1 MPTPLKVIFMGS
13 DPIALPL
20 LDWLAGEG
28 AALASIAAVY
38 TQPDRPSGRGQ
49 KTEPG
54 AIKQWALAHG
64 VNVRQPEKLTP
75 DERNWLATQGAD
87 LSLVLAYGQILKDD
101 FIATP
106 RLGTV
111 NLHASILPKYRGAS
125 PIQAAIAL
133 GEAETGVSLMRVVRR
148 LDAGPVGYLVTVPV
162 GALDTAIDVERK
174 LAAACI
180 PLLARALPRLRDGT
194 LEFVPQDD
202 ARATCCRRLVKG
214 DGQLDFSSIARTLAA
229 RINGLY
235 PWPGCTVEI
244 GGVAVR
250 LGLAD
255 VLAGGSA
262 VSVVSDGSACR
273 KAGEVL
279 GADEEGLRVATGDGV
294 LRLRKMQ
301 RPGGRM
307 LGAAEFLRGFPIPAG
322 AILPS
327 ASMTR
332 LVV

>member
-49 KTEPG
+49 KTAAG

-64 VNVRQPEKLTP
+64 VNVRQPERLTP

-87 LSLVLAYGQILKDD
+87 LSLVMAYGQILKDD

-125 PIQAAIAL
+125 PIQTATAL
-133 GEAETGVSLMRVVRR
+133 GEAETGVTLMRVVRR
-148 LDAGPVGYLVTVPV
+148 LDAGPVVDLVTVPV
-162 GALDTAIDVERK
+162 GALDTAIEVERK

-194 LEFVPQDD
+194 LEFVPQDE
-202 ARATCCRRLVKG
+202 ARATCCRRLVKE
-214 DGQLDFSSIARTLAA
+214 DGRLDFSSTARTLAA

-255 VLAGGSA
+255 VLAGGSE
-262 VSVVSDGSACR
+262 VSVLGEGLAGR
-273 KAGEVL
+273 QAGEVL
-279 GADEEGLRVATGDGV
+279 GADEEGLRIATGDGV

-322 AILPS
+322 TILPS

>member
-28 AALASIAAVY
+28 AALGSITAVY

-64 VNVRQPEKLTP
+64 VSVRQPEKLTP
-75 DERNWLATQGAD
+75 DERNWLAAQGAD
-87 LSLVLAYGQILKDD
+87 LSLVMAYGQILKNDC
-101 FIATP
+101 IATP

-125 PIQAAIAL
+125 PIQTAIAL
-133 GEAETGVSLMRVVRR
+133 GETETGVTLMRVVRK
-148 LDAGPVGYLVTVPV
+148 LDAGPVGDLVTAPV
-162 GALDTAIDVERK
+162 GALDTAIEVERK

-194 LEFVPQDD
+194 LDFVPQDET
-202 ARATCCRRLVKG
+202 RATCCRRLVKE
-214 DGQLDFSSIARTLAA
+214 DGRLDFSSTAKTLAG
-229 RINGLY
+229 RINGLF

-255 VLAGGSA
+255 VLDGGNA
-262 VSVVSDGSACR
+262 VSIVSEGAVVR
-273 KAGEVL
+273 QAGEVL

-322 AILPS
+322 IFLPS